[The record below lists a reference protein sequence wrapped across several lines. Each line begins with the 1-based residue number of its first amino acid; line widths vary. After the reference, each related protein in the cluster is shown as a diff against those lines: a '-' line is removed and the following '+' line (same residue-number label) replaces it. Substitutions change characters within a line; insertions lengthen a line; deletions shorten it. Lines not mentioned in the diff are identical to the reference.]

1 MRRPW
6 RTSCRGQHRR
16 AGGKCRP
23 ASTQQRCSLPLSG
36 WPFVIQHNVA
46 LRESCLTRPTLNT
59 LCRRRLS
66 EGRVAVFFRIGVRLA
81 AGVVLLRTARRTGLR
96 PLLSASRPFFGFHGV
111 AALPG
116 GAGSVPTLGQRQ
128 PQSRSRSFVT
138 ALNGFTSPRPN
149 PLHWL
154 RPARSCRLLTRSRA
168 RHLRSV
174 LPPPGASLPRRC
186 PAGLASPRP
195 ADASPSHRQAAER
208 LAPR

>member
-1 MRRPW
+1 M
-6 RTSCRGQHRR
+6 
-16 AGGKCRP
+16 
-23 ASTQQRCSLPLSG
+23 
-36 WPFVIQHNVA
+36 A
-46 LRESCLTRPTLNT
+46 LRESCLTRPTRNT

-149 PLHWL
+149 PAAL
-154 RPARSCRLLTRSRA
+154 AA
-168 RHLRSV
+168 
-174 LPPPGASLPRRC
+174 PGSQLQTPYSFPC
-186 PAGLASPRP
+186 
-195 ADASPSHRQAAER
+195 SPSPPRAAPGGGPPAKALSCGPRQPAPGRRFTVPQASCGTARAA
-208 LAPR
+208 LNPGSTAND